1 MPDMASSFCQISAD
15 LVATQSKFHGK
26 AMTLALSQRGLGMEQ
41 MRAAG
46 AMLALGWRL
55 RRAWM
60 PEQWRL
66 PGLLVSLISESVNS
80 RIDFHISRKPH
91 LTYDFDIT

>member
-1 MPDMASSFCQISAD
+1 MPDLVSFCCCLSVGI
-15 LVATQSKFHGK
+15 VATQSKFHGR
-26 AMTLALSQRGLGMEQ
+26 AMTLGLSRRGLGMEQ

-46 AMLALGWRL
+46 AMLVLGWRL

-66 PGLLVSLISESVNS
+66 PGLLVSLIS
-80 RIDFHISRKPH
+80 KG
-91 LTYDFDIT
+91 